1 MKEQIQSG
9 LNALGFT
16 AYEAKAYTALIET
29 GGGSGYL
36 IAKKSAV
43 PSSKIYQVLDSLV
56 KKQVAYQ
63 DSLSK
68 NAFFPVM
75 PETMLAM
82 VKNKTIEQADQ
93 VLELIKQYC
102 PETKEIQARMHTGTE
117 QVRRVIRDF
126 IAATQTSIMLTA
138 WADDLEAHREEIEQ
152 CSVKNRVIILSIKD
166 LTEPCEL
173 ESNIEVYLHRRPDL
187 VCKESPGRIF
197 LGVADDSSCISA
209 VFYDDNRAECII
221 SSSPGFVRIVKD
233 HIIHDISLNKLM
245 AELPEKYR
253 ESFENE
259 LTTLR
264 NSFQ

>member
-56 KKQVAYQ
+56 KKHVAYQ
-63 DSLSK
+63 DSLSE
-68 NAFFPVM
+68 NAFFPIM
-75 PETMLAM
+75 PETMLARL
-82 VKNKTIEQADQ
+82 KNDTVHQADQ
-93 VLELIKQYC
+93 VLEMIKQYC
-102 PETKEIQARMHTGTE
+102 PETKEVQARMHTGTE
-117 QVRRVIRDF
+117 QVRRVIKDF

-152 CSVKNRVIILSIKD
+152 CSAKRRVIILSIKD
-166 LTEPCEL
+166 FQMSNAEL
-173 ESNIEVYLHRRPDL
+173 YVHRRPDL

-197 LGVADDSSCISA
+197 LGVADDNSCISA
-209 VFYDDNRAECII
+209 VLYADNHAECII
-221 SSSPGFVRIVKD
+221 SSSPGFVRIIKD

-245 AELPEKYR
+245 AELPGKYR
-253 ESFENE
+253 ESFEKE
-259 LTTLR
+259 LTALR